1 MGWGELEDAHLRVAR
16 YDRRAAPLGSCK
28 SCTAAATTAIAM
40 MRGGLGTRGV
50 GDAAAVR
57 NQLLAHIHS
66 KH

>member
-40 MRGGLGTRGV
+40 MRGAPGELVT
-50 GDAAAVR
+50 
-57 NQLLAHIHS
+57 LLL
-66 KH
+66 